1 MDDEIEEPPPGIEGF
16 LNKISPVYRFNQTVD
31 NPEGELHYI
40 DNNLDHKT
48 ESFTWSPIK
57 TNSAIDLEYL
67 SEHIFFHEYE
77 PKKSEH
83 DVIKFKPTLYEVIKN
98 ISKDKLELTHAVE
111 IILEKNTFERV
122 NGYYRAKAILYKK
135 KT

>member
-1 MDDEIEEPPPGIEGF
+1 MDDEIEEPPPGIEEF
-16 LNKISPVYRFNQTVD
+16 LNRIYPIYRFDQTVD

-40 DNNLDHKT
+40 DNNLDHIT
-48 ESFTWSPIK
+48 DSFTWSPK
-57 TNSAIDLEYL
+57 RTEPAFNLEYL
-67 SEHIFFHEYE
+67 SDHSFFHEYE

-83 DVIKFKPTLYEVIKN
+83 DIVKFKPTLYEVIRN
-98 ISKDKLELTHAVE
+98 IPKDKLELTHAVE